1 MQEETFKSKLAARK
15 ERLRLKRSVMSGG
28 SNDDSYFG
36 GGLQHPMTS
45 RNTLKPRG
53 IQNEDRNRMA
63 VLQSTSPLKK
73 NNAYGPATSKAG
85 YSASF
90 VPGKSGF
97 LFPTDMDE
105 DDMNDISGIAN
116 DISYAENTLEI
127 SLFKNNRS
135 IEPKQPP
142 KYEDENFFENDNSFY
157 AMDDQ
162 D

>member
-1 MQEETFKSKLAARK
+1 
-15 ERLRLKRSVMSGG
+15 
-28 SNDDSYFG
+28 
-36 GGLQHPMTS
+36 
-45 RNTLKPRG
+45 
-53 IQNEDRNRMA
+53 MA

-90 VPGKSGF
+90 MPGKSGF

-116 DISYAENTLEI
+116 DMSYAENTLEI

-142 KYEDENFFENDNSFY
+142 KYEDENFFENDSSFY

-162 D
+162 DQEEFNNQQKAIYMATLSKLDNLQKQQEVSICKCVDYVRHKLWQSWKKCSR

>member
-1 MQEETFKSKLAARK
+1 
-15 ERLRLKRSVMSGG
+15 
-28 SNDDSYFG
+28 
-36 GGLQHPMTS
+36 
-45 RNTLKPRG
+45 
-53 IQNEDRNRMA
+53 MA

-116 DISYAENTLEI
+116 DMSYAENTLEI

-142 KYEDENFFENDNSFY
+142 KYEDENFFENDSSFY